1 MRTFVK
7 YSPLQIAKHVAVF
20 FKGQF
25 SIAEQGTFQFDGG
38 KVLINENSSELER
51 KIGREINKMI
61 VNLMARSRR
70 VEHYC

>member
-25 SIAEQGTFQFDGG
+25 AIAEKGTFQFDGG
-38 KVLINENSSELER
+38 KVIINEHSSELER
-51 KIGREINKMI
+51 KVGKEVNKMI
-61 VNLMARSRR
+61 VNLMSRSRR
-70 VEHYC
+70 VENYC

>member
-25 SIAEQGTFQFDGG
+25 SIADQGTFQFDGG
-38 KVLINENSSELER
+38 KVIINEHSSEFER
-51 KIGREINKMI
+51 KIGKEINKMI
-61 VNLMARSRR
+61 VNLMSRSRR
-70 VEHYC
+70 VENYC

>member
-7 YSPLQIAKHVAVF
+7 YSPLQIAKHVSVF

-38 KVLINENSSELER
+38 KVIINEHSSELER
-51 KIGREINKMI
+51 KIGREVNKMI
-61 VNLMARSRR
+61 TSLMSRSRR
-70 VEHYC
+70 VEKYC